1 MSHFILT
8 DSSSFGRKM
17 LEKMGWKSGQGLGLN
32 NDGTT
37 SHIKIAVKD
46 DNLGIG
52 ASQKDAETGWLNNSK
67 SYQEVL
73 DRLSKSCDSGENVE
87 KEEKK
92 KHKKDKKKS
101 DKSDKKVKKEKKE
114 SKKTKKSKKTESS
127 ESESETDSSSD
138 SDAPNA
144 TSATAKPTILKSAH
158 RAKFIRNKAVSSYSE
173 AHLKEILG
181 GFNI

>member
-1 MSHFILT
+1 
-8 DSSSFGRKM
+8 
-17 LEKMGWKSGQGLGLN
+17 MGWKSGQGLGLN
-32 NDGTT
+32 GDGTT

-73 DRLSKSCDSGENVE
+73 DRLSKSHGSNSDDDEE
-87 KEEKK
+87 KSKKSKKEKKSEKK
-92 KHKKDKKKS
+92 KGKKKKDKKS
-101 DKSDKKVKKEKKE
+101 SDKKVKK
-114 SKKTKKSKKTESS
+114 SKSEKKSKKSKS
-127 ESESETDSSSD
+127 DESEESELDHSEAES
-138 SDAPNA
+138 
-144 TSATAKPTILKSAH
+144 KPTVLKSAH

-181 GFNI
+181 GINL

>member
-1 MSHFILT
+1 
-8 DSSSFGRKM
+8 M
-17 LEKMGWKSGQGLGLN
+17 LEKMGWKTGQGLGLN

-73 DRLSKSCDSGENVE
+73 DRLSKSCNADFAEEVKKEDMKKMKE
-87 KEEKK
+87 KKEKKETKETKETKEKQKEKK
-92 KHKKDKKKS
+92 KE
-101 DKSDKKVKKEKKE
+101 KKVKKEKI
-114 SKKTKKSKKTESS
+114 SKKSKSDSTRDLNDS
-127 ESESETDSSSD
+127 ESLS
-138 SDAPNA
+138 
-144 TSATAKPTILKSAH
+144 TSTSKPTILKSAH